1 MISAKQA
8 VEKMTSPLTLDRML
22 MICDKKVK
30 EAIAENKT
38 NCAVLFSKQLYSE
51 VDLRNL
57 REKLSQF
64 GYGVF
69 SPIPEHGANSVY
81 IELRW

>member
-8 VEKMTSPLTLDRML
+8 VENMASPLISDRML
-22 MICDKKVK
+22 IICDRKVK

-38 NCAVLFSKQLYSE
+38 TCGVLFSKQLYSE

-57 REKLSQF
+57 RKRLSEL
-64 GYGVF
+64 GYRVF
-69 SPIPEHGANSVY
+69 LPIPEHGANSVY
-81 IELRW
+81 IELGW